1 MTYTLKHW
9 VSYGISGWRADWRTT
24 VLLGCRAFLV
34 AVRRVLLAVL
44 MLQLSLAAA
53 ASDDATRAIAVI
65 YPDIGEPYRS
75 VFATIIDGIEDQAK
89 SRVTSFPVGANA
101 NAQELSGELR
111 RRDIRAVISL
121 GRNGLKVA
129 TALDRNFGIV
139 AGGVLSV
146 PESEAQGLS
155 VHSLAPDPALLFAK
169 LKSLMPAARR
179 VVVVYDPRQ
188 NGWLIKLA
196 REAAKSQ
203 GLELAAFEAEDLKSA
218 IRIYQD
224 TLNNAD
230 SKRDVLWLPQDSTTV
245 DEAAVLP
252 LVLQEAWNHNL
263 AVFSSSVTHVKRGA
277 LFSLYPNNTEFGRAL
292 GGWAMSYLSSGTA
305 PRGVRPL
312 KEVLVAVNTRTA
324 NHLGINLN
332 ALQQRFDMVFPE
344 P

>member
-1 MTYTLKHW
+1 M
-9 VSYGISGWRADWRTT
+9 
-24 VLLGCRAFLV
+24 
-34 AVRRVLLAVL
+34 AVRWVIMAIVVWQSSWA
-44 MLQLSLAAA
+44 MAAP
-53 ASDDATRAIAVI
+53 DDAARGIAVI

-75 VFATIIDGIEDQAK
+75 VFATIINGLDDRTR
-89 SRVTSFPVGANA
+89 SRRPSYPVGANV
-101 NAQELSGELR
+101 NTQELSTDLR
-111 RRDIRAVISL
+111 RRDVRAVIAL

-129 TALDRNFGIV
+129 STLDRTLGIV

-146 PESEAQGLS
+146 PESEAQGMS
-155 VHSLAPDPALLFAK
+155 VLSLAPDPALLFAR
-169 LKSLMPAARR
+169 LKMLMPGARR

-188 NGWLIKLA
+188 NAWLIKLA
-196 REAAKSQ
+196 RDAAKVH
-203 GLELAAFEAEDLKSA
+203 GLELVAYEAEDLKSA
-218 IRIYQD
+218 IRVYQD

-230 SKRDVLWLPQDSTTV
+230 PKRDVLWLPQDSTTV
-245 DEAAVLP
+245 DEATVLP

-277 LFSLYPNNTEFGRAL
+277 LFSLYPNNAELGRAL
-292 GGWAMSYLSSGTA
+292 AGWAMGYLSSGTA
-305 PRGVRPL
+305 FRGVRPL

>member
-1 MTYTLKHW
+1 M
-9 VSYGISGWRADWRTT
+9 
-24 VLLGCRAFLV
+24 
-34 AVRRVLLAVL
+34 AVRWVIMAIAVWQSSWA
-44 MLQLSLAAA
+44 MAAP
-53 ASDDATRAIAVI
+53 DDAVRGIAVI

-75 VFATIIDGIEDQAK
+75 VFATIINGIEDQTK
-89 SRVTSFPVGANA
+89 SRVASYPVGAHVNT
-101 NAQELSGELR
+101 QELSTDLR
-111 RRDIRAVISL
+111 RRDVRAVIAL

-129 TALDRNFGIV
+129 STLDRNLGIV

-155 VHSLAPDPALLFAK
+155 VLSLAPDPALLFAK
-169 LKSLMPAARR
+169 LKTLMPGARR
-179 VVVVYDPRQ
+179 VIVVYDPRQ
-188 NGWLIKLA
+188 NAWLIKLA
-196 REAAKSQ
+196 REAAKVH
-203 GLELAAFEAEDLKSA
+203 GLELVAYEAEDLKSA
-218 IRIYQD
+218 IRVYQD
-224 TLNNAD
+224 TLNNSD

-245 DEAAVLP
+245 DEATVLP

-277 LFSLYPNNTEFGRAL
+277 LFSLYPNNAELGRAL
-292 GGWAMSYLSSGTA
+292 AGWAMGYLSSGTA
-305 PRGVRPL
+305 FRGVRPL

>member
-1 MTYTLKHW
+1 M
-9 VSYGISGWRADWRTT
+9 VM
-24 VLLGCRAFLV
+24 
-34 AVRRVLLAVL
+34 AVMVWHSSWAI
-44 MLQLSLAAA
+44 AAP
-53 ASDDATRAIAVI
+53 DDATRAIAVI

-75 VFATIIDGIEDQAK
+75 VFSTIIDGIEDQTKGRIA
-89 SRVTSFPVGANA
+89 SYPVSANV
-101 NAQELSGELR
+101 NTQELAADLR
-111 RRDIRAVISL
+111 RRDVRAVIAL

-129 TALDRNFGIV
+129 STLDRNLGIV

-155 VHSLAPDPALLFAK
+155 VLSLAPDPALLFAK
-169 LKSLMPAARR
+169 LKTLMPSARR

-188 NGWLIKLA
+188 NAWLIKLA
-196 REAAKSQ
+196 REAAKAQ
-203 GLELAAFEAEDLKSA
+203 GLELAAYEAEDLKTA
-218 IRIYQD
+218 VRAYQE
-224 TLNNAD
+224 TLSNAAP
-230 SKRDVLWLPQDSTTV
+230 KRDVLWLPQDSTTV
-245 DEAAVLP
+245 DEATVLP

-277 LFSLYPNNTEFGRAL
+277 LFSLYPNNAELGRAL
-292 GGWAMSYLSSGTA
+292 AGWALGYLSSGTA
-305 PRGVRPL
+305 FRGVRPL